1 MQWLREVDEVRVWGS
16 GDGASHPQ
24 LRARVEKLRVQFYWL
39 IRLFDI
45 QWGKQSLDMYYFY
58 EMCKT
63 HEEYQRSH
71 PERYEFW
78 ESKKQVAD
86 RVIDMYLDKD
96 SDLTDTRGMLCAA
109 NDELSKLIG
118 E

>member
-45 QWGKQSLDMYYFY
+45 QWGKQSPDMYYFY
-58 EMCKT
+58 EI
-63 HEEYQRSH
+63 
-71 PERYEFW
+71 W
-78 ESKKQVAD
+78 
-86 RVIDMYLDKD
+86 
-96 SDLTDTRGMLCAA
+96 RGVHVRAPCAFCRA
-109 NDELSKLIG
+109 
-118 E
+118 